1 MTNETFSE
9 KKQKT
14 LKVLDGIHN
23 LPTVANVMLETTK
36 LLEDSS
42 TSTSTLSRIIGR
54 DQGLSTKL
62 LAIANSPIY
71 GIPRKVSTIDFAIL
85 VLGYQEIKNIII
97 GLSIMETFKNMND
110 GVLDYKDLWLHSF
123 LVGSLARRIALDM
136 GYKISGEAFIAGLL
150 HELAVSAI
158 HKYFHSSFMKILDL
172 SKSGEYKFIDAEE
185 EILGLTHQEIGN
197 NLVEKWNLP
206 ANLCNTVL
214 YHHCPGKSTTAVELV
229 SLVHLADYFVSKWNF
244 KNFFWDEGYVFD
256 ESVLNTLRFRDF
268 EHVEQFMSQYQPILE
283 TESKLIK
290 F

>member
-1 MTNETFSE
+1 MINETFSE

-14 LKVLDGIHN
+14 LKVLDSIHN
-23 LPTVANVMLETTK
+23 LPTIANVMIETTK

-123 LVGSLARRIALDM
+123 LVGSLARRIALDL
-136 GYKISGEAFIAGLL
+136 GYKISLI
-150 HELAVSAI
+150 
-158 HKYFHSSFMKILDL
+158 IL
-172 SKSGEYKFIDAEE
+172 K
-185 EILGLTHQEIGN
+185 N
-197 NLVEKWNLP
+197 NGVEKIGQL
-206 ANLCNTVL
+206 
-214 YHHCPGKSTTAVELV
+214 
-229 SLVHLADYFVSKWNF
+229 
-244 KNFFWDEGYVFD
+244 
-256 ESVLNTLRFRDF
+256 
-268 EHVEQFMSQYQPILE
+268 
-283 TESKLIK
+283 
-290 F
+290 